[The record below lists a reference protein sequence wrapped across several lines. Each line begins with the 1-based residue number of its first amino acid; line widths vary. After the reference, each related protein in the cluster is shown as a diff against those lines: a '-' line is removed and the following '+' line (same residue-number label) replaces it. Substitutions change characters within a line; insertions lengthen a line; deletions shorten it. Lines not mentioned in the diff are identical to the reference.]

1 MYIYIEKNHGF
12 FMGASP
18 IAVEELQKEGITEII
33 DDSIT
38 ELPIDHTHDYVDG
51 KLVSTPI
58 NKSAILE
65 STLSGVRRQRD
76 LELKESDWTQGA
88 DVPDSIKLP
97 YQTYRQALRDL
108 PSTIVEWNQEVE
120 WPTKPE

>member
-1 MYIYIEKNHGF
+1 MYIYIEKNHGG

-18 IAVEELQKEGITEII
+18 VAIEELQKEGITEII

-38 ELPIDHTHDYVDG
+38 ELPIDHTHEYVDG

-58 NKSAILE
+58 DKSLILGN
-65 STLSGVRRQRD
+65 TLSNVRHQRD
-76 LELKESDWTQGA
+76 LELKESDWTQGV

>member
-1 MYIYIEKNHGF
+1 MYIYIEKNNGF
-12 FMGASP
+12 FMGVSP
-18 IAVEELQKEGITEII
+18 VAIQELQREDVTEII

-38 ELPIDHTHDYVDG
+38 EVPVDHFHDYVDG

-65 STLSGVRRQRD
+65 STLSGVRHQRD
-76 LELKESDWTQGA
+76 LELKQSDWTQGV

-108 PSTIVEWNQEVE
+108 PSTITEYNQDIT
-120 WPTKPE
+120 WPEKP